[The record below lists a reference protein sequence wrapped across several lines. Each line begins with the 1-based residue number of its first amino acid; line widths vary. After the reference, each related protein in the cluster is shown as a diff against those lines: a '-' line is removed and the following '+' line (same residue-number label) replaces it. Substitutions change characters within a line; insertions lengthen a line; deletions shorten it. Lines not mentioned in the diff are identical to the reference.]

1 MNRVQ
6 FVGKSFNKEKENE
19 NDCETDR
26 DKGERVQT
34 CLPPLSS

>member
-19 NDCETDR
+19 NDCESDR